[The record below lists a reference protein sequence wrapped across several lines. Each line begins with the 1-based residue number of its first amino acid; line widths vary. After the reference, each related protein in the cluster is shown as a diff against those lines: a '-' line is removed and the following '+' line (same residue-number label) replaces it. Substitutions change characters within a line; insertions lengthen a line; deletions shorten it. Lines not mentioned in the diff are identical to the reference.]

1 MFTVGSKVKCIEGCG
16 QLKRDAVFT
25 VRSASS
31 PYVYLKELDGGW
43 YFSRFELVDDGRTSR
58 TTDPVT
64 SKGKRKVN
72 KYEQSVLAIMN
83 GGHYEPRPQGW
94 TGKELAA
101 ESGHPLNCITPRF
114 APLRRKGLIKDSGV
128 KRDKQIVWCLA

>member
-16 QLKRDAVFT
+16 QLKPGVIFT
-25 VRSASS
+25 VRSRSAS
-31 PYVYLKELDGGW
+31 YVYLKEIEGGW
-43 YFSRFELVDDGRTSR
+43 YLSRFELVDDGRTSR

-72 KYEQSVLAIMN
+72 KYEEAITQYLCV
-83 GGHYEPRPQGW
+83 GCAA
-94 TGKELAA
+94 TGKEIAA
-101 ESGHPLNCITPRF
+101 ATGHPLNCITPRF

-128 KRDKQIVWCLA
+128 KRDKQIVWVRA